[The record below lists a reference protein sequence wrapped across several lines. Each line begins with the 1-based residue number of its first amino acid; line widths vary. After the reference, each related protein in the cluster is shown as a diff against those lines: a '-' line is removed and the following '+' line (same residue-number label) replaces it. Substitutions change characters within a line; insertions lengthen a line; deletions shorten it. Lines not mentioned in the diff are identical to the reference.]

1 MAGRRKRRPVA
12 KTVYEWS
19 RVIRDLQDNLKHE
32 NVHRITAD
40 DFVNWKR
47 SMIDAGLR
55 PKTIQDS
62 KLAPVS
68 AILQWDVQ
76 NKLIA
81 SNPADGIALDVRSN
95 SRC

>member
-1 MAGRRKRRPVA
+1 
-12 KTVYEWS
+12 
-19 RVIRDLQDNLKHE
+19 
-32 NVHRITAD
+32 
-40 DFVNWKR
+40 
-47 SMIDAGLR
+47 MIDAGLR